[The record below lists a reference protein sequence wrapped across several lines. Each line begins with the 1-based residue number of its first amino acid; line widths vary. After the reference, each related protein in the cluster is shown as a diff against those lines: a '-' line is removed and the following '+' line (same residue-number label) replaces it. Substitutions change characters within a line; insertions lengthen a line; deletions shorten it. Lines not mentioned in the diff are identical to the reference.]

1 MRRSDKARFLE
12 IVASQLLGLSLI
24 VALLLL
30 PWWASTVLIT
40 GAVLCLV
47 LLPDLLFPP
56 VVAEEFGSAADT
68 KRAALRFWVV
78 APITLV
84 VLVAAVVAMWRS

>member
-1 MRRSDKARFLE
+1 M
-12 IVASQLLGLSLI
+12 
-24 VALLLL
+24 
-30 PWWASTVLIT
+30 LIT
-40 GAVLCLV
+40 GAVFGLV
-47 LLPDLLFPP
+47 LLPDILFPP

-78 APITLV
+78 APMALF